1 MRERLVQ
8 PRFNL
13 GFSLANGSPE
23 DGRVT
28 AEIGLDGIEKS
39 LEENEG
45 WGYEALHFRTH
56 DLVHQDQTTLF

>member
-1 MRERLVQ
+1 MGVLKKMCGTTR
-8 PRFNL
+8 
-13 GFSLANGSPE
+13 
-23 DGRVT
+23 DGDDQVT

-56 DLVHQDQTTLF
+56 DLVYQDQTT

>member
-1 MRERLVQ
+1 MRELLVQ

-13 GFSLANGSPE
+13 CFSLADGSP
-23 DGRVT
+23 DGDDRVT
-28 AEIGLDGIEKS
+28 ADFGLDGIEKS

-56 DLVHQDQTTLF
+56 DLVHQDQTT